1 MCWILIHPQANKCIE
16 MKNLVPARVQESM
29 LSNMYLCMKKMSESM
44 SLTLLSDDVTSLMWN
59 NRKNLNVM
67 NIIYHFSLDSVLIVL
82 TSVG

>member
-1 MCWILIHPQANKCIE
+1 